1 MGCGGSKEA
10 EPPPQHPAPNTP
22 SRQSQKSRFRQ
33 HLEELGLE
41 QYEKPFQDIGYDD
54 VEDLE
59 EMTQDQLLE
68 LASRIGMLEGHAR
81 KWVKSLTKQAV
92 SPSKIDLIFNGE
104 RSSPNPM
111 NRRASSQVANVGEQ
125 QPQQKTSVGEDTIAQ
140 GATYDINYDKGD
152 TNEGQ
157 QVTDGD
163 KAIFYFIKAAK
174 LRTCEDKVLPKMQ
187 DLRRQK
193 PDWFVEK
200 EISLDKAVN
209 HEYVDKVL
217 SVSHRWEK
225 PGDPDIKGVQFAAI
239 KTHLNS
245 PQGKKF
251 ELVWMDYYCAP
262 QKERNAEEERI
273 FEQTLRFISHLF
285 LGSSILILCDRTYTT
300 RFWTLF
306 EAWLSMQTTTAN
318 GLKPA
323 AKDKRRC
330 SIVPI
335 HLASD
340 LTAKELES
348 MMGNKTVDEAYDI
361 LDSPD
366 INVTNQKDKG
376 QQLTKLLALDAQV
389 SQAMQPAAPPAQK
402 TERGF
407 VGSLFAEAQPS
418 ARQDIPGVDARLKR
432 LIEQVKIGK
441 SEAATALAD
450 MKTDA
455 GRQAI
460 IAAGGI
466 PPLIAM
472 ISKGTTEQKTEGG
485 RALMSIGAIAD
496 GQVALAKAGAID
508 PLIKLATTGTT
519 KEKEQA
525 AGALRNISITA
536 DNRVPLVKAGCI
548 TPLVELQDRND
559 QREGAYGGG
568 SLGDLRRPARASQTR
583 RVGRRHR
590 AARCSGEERRK

>member
-1 MGCGGSKEA
+1 
-10 EPPPQHPAPNTP
+10 
-22 SRQSQKSRFRQ
+22 
-33 HLEELGLE
+33 
-41 QYEKPFQDIGYDD
+41 
-54 VEDLE
+54 
-59 EMTQDQLLE
+59 MTQDQLLE

-262 QKERNAEEERI
+262 QKERNAEERI
-273 FEQTLRFISHLF
+273 FEQTLRFVAT
-285 LGSSILILCDRTYTT
+285 SSSARPSSSSATVPT
-300 RFWTLF
+300 R
-306 EAWLSMQTTTAN
+306 
-318 GLKPA
+318 
-323 AKDKRRC
+323 
-330 SIVPI
+330 
-335 HLASD
+335 LAS
-340 LTAKELES
+340 
-348 MMGNKTVDEAYDI
+348 
-361 LDSPD
+361 
-366 INVTNQKDKG
+366 
-376 QQLTKLLALDAQV
+376 
-389 SQAMQPAAPPAQK
+389 
-402 TERGF
+402 
-407 VGSLFAEAQPS
+407 
-418 ARQDIPGVDARLKR
+418 
-432 LIEQVKIGK
+432 
-441 SEAATALAD
+441 
-450 MKTDA
+450 
-455 GRQAI
+455 GR
-460 IAAGGI
+460 
-466 PPLIAM
+466 
-472 ISKGTTEQKTEGG
+472 S
-485 RALMSIGAIAD
+485 
-496 GQVALAKAGAID
+496 
-508 PLIKLATTGTT
+508 
-519 KEKEQA
+519 
-525 AGALRNISITA
+525 
-536 DNRVPLVKAGCI
+536 
-548 TPLVELQDRND
+548 
-559 QREGAYGGG
+559 
-568 SLGDLRRPARASQTR
+568 LRRGSRCRRRPRTASSPPQRTSA
-583 RVGRRHR
+583 
-590 AARCSGEERRK
+590 AARSSPSTWRAT

>member
-111 NRRASSQVANVGEQ
+111 NRRASSQPANVGEQ

-209 HEYVDKVL
+209 H
-217 SVSHRWEK
+217 
-225 PGDPDIKGVQFAAI
+225 
-239 KTHLNS
+239 
-245 PQGKKF
+245 
-251 ELVWMDYYCAP
+251 
-262 QKERNAEEERI
+262 
-273 FEQTLRFISHLF
+273 
-285 LGSSILILCDRTYTT
+285 
-300 RFWTLF
+300 
-306 EAWLSMQTTTAN
+306 
-318 GLKPA
+318 
-323 AKDKRRC
+323 
-330 SIVPI
+330 
-335 HLASD
+335 
-340 LTAKELES
+340 
-348 MMGNKTVDEAYDI
+348 
-361 LDSPD
+361 
-366 INVTNQKDKG
+366 
-376 QQLTKLLALDAQV
+376 
-389 SQAMQPAAPPAQK
+389 
-402 TERGF
+402 
-407 VGSLFAEAQPS
+407 
-418 ARQDIPGVDARLKR
+418 
-432 LIEQVKIGK
+432 
-441 SEAATALAD
+441 
-450 MKTDA
+450 
-455 GRQAI
+455 
-460 IAAGGI
+460 
-466 PPLIAM
+466 
-472 ISKGTTEQKTEGG
+472 
-485 RALMSIGAIAD
+485 
-496 GQVALAKAGAID
+496 
-508 PLIKLATTGTT
+508 
-519 KEKEQA
+519 
-525 AGALRNISITA
+525 
-536 DNRVPLVKAGCI
+536 
-548 TPLVELQDRND
+548 
-559 QREGAYGGG
+559 
-568 SLGDLRRPARASQTR
+568 
-583 RVGRRHR
+583 
-590 AARCSGEERRK
+590 